1 MKLKDIIE
9 GLKNNTLE
17 VESNSHWYNKE
28 DLINYLHNIQYTH
41 SHMYKINS
49 ELFNDDAIKITYLND
64 NNPEKDF
71 KNGEEI
77 YFQLTMISSTIRCF
91 ACDKELIPIMGD
103 NKLILCE
110 RVFYCN
116 RHFRLHENLNKQCE
130 LKGLIESQKLISTI
144 NVPSGELIFT
154 DFFRTE
160 SLNERPDVYTN
171 EDYCDIN
178 SLKGRNK
185 LMQYLATQNVGYG
198 QLSNM
203 CYGVFVKDDKT
214 EIILANIYY
223 YDEDDYEYHTE
234 IDGFTYLGSVCC
246 DMWRWQCADKLVL
259 DAVNDP
265 YEEKEHIVADVNIGN
280 WQIEHFFDFIRDCDN
295 DKINIYTHLKLI
307 P

>member
-17 VESNSHWYNKE
+17 VENNSHWYSKKH
-28 DLINYLHNIQYTH
+28 LISLLNDIYHKHSNSYIQ
-41 SHMYKINS
+41 NS
-49 ELFNDDAIKITYLND
+49 ELFKDDETKVAYLNT
-64 NNPEKDF
+64 NNPEIDF
-71 KNGEEI
+71 KYGEEMC
-77 YFQLTMISSTIRCF
+77 FAFTMIYSSFKCKG
-91 ACDKELIPIMGD
+91 CGKELVPIMGD

-110 RVFYCN
+110 RILYFN
-116 RHFRLHENLNKQCE
+116 SHLRLNKDLSEQCE
-130 LKGLIESQKLISTI
+130 LKELIESQKLTSTI

-160 SLNERPDVYTN
+160 SLHERPDVYTDK
-171 EDYCDIN
+171 EYCDIE

-198 QLSNM
+198 QLTNT

>member
-17 VESNSHWYNKE
+17 VESNFHWYSKKHLIDLLDGMYNKH
-28 DLINYLHNIQYTH
+28 LI
-41 SHMYKINS
+41 SYKVNS
-49 ELFNDDAIKITYLND
+49 ELFKDDVTKVIYLND

-77 YFQLTMISSTIRCF
+77 YFKLTMISSTFKCF

-110 RVFYCN
+110 RVFYCDN
-116 RHFRLHENLNKQCE
+116 HLRLHENLNKKCE
-130 LKGLIESQKLISTI
+130 MKELINSQKLTSTI
-144 NVPSGELIFT
+144 NVPSGKLIFT

-160 SLNERPDVYTN
+160 SLHERPDVYTDK
-171 EDYCDIN
+171 DYCDIE

-259 DAVNDP
+259 EAVNDP
-265 YEEKEHIVADVNIGN
+265 YEEKEHIAADVNIGN

-295 DKINIYTHLKLI
+295 DKINIYAHLKLI

>member
-17 VESNSHWYNKE
+17 VESNSHWYSKTHLI
-28 DLINYLHNIQYTH
+28 DLLDDMYHKH
-41 SHMYKINS
+41 SNTYQMNLD
-49 ELFNDDAIKITYLND
+49 LFKDDITRVIYLND

-71 KNGEEI
+71 KYGEEI
-77 YFQLTMISSTIRCF
+77 RFLFAMITCSFKCLGCNKQLV
-91 ACDKELIPIMGD
+91 PVMGD

-110 RVFYCN
+110 RIFHRNNDIYYDDI
-116 RHFRLHENLNKQCE
+116 NKQCE
-130 LKGLIESQKLISTI
+130 LKELIESQKLISTI

-280 WQIEHFFDFIRDCDN
+280 WQIEHFFDFIRDYDN
-295 DKINIYTHLKLI
+295 DKINIYAHLKLI

>member
-1 MKLKDIIE
+1 M
-9 GLKNNTLE
+9 
-17 VESNSHWYNKE
+17 
-28 DLINYLHNIQYTH
+28 
-41 SHMYKINS
+41 
-49 ELFNDDAIKITYLND
+49 
-64 NNPEKDF
+64 
-71 KNGEEI
+71 
-77 YFQLTMISSTIRCF
+77 R
-91 ACDKELIPIMGD
+91 
-103 NKLILCE
+103 LILCE

-116 RHFRLHENLNKQCE
+116 SHFRLHENLNKQCE